1 MTRKNPT
8 NLAASVR
15 QRLLNLSRERGE
27 DFQLLLTRYG
37 IERLLDRLSRSE
49 HAPGFV
55 LKGAV
60 LFALWTGKP
69 HRPTRDLD
77 LLGIGESSP
86 ERLTEVFRSL
96 CQIEVPDDG
105 LVFSADTVAVA
116 PIREDQEY
124 GGERVKLE
132 ARLGRSRIDLQIDV
146 GFGDVITPK
155 AETIEYP
162 TLLGMAPPRLR
173 AYPRET
179 VVAEKLEAMVK
190 LGIANSRMKDFFDLS
205 VLARSFGFSGL
216 VLRDAIAAT
225 FRRRRTAIPTE
236 RPIALTESFAS
247 DGAKRTQWKAF
258 VSRNGLVERAGELG
272 QVIDGLAGFLEP
284 PMIAAARAESFR
296 RRWEAGGPWRS
307 E

>member
-15 QRLLNLSRERGE
+15 QRLLNLSRASGE

-37 IERLLDRLSRSE
+37 IERFLDRLARSE
-49 HAPGFV
+49 HAPRFV

-77 LLGIGESSP
+77 LLGFGESAP
-86 ERLTEVFRSL
+86 GRLIEVFRSL
-96 CQIEVPDDG
+96 CQLEVPDDG
-105 LVFSADTVAVA
+105 LAFSAETVTVA

-124 GGERVKLE
+124 SGERVKFE
-132 ARLGRSRIDLQIDV
+132 ARLGRSRIDLQVDV
-146 GFGDVITPK
+146 GFGDAITPK

-162 TLLGMAPPRLR
+162 TLLGVDPPRLR

-179 VVAEKLEAMVK
+179 VVAEKSEAMVK

-205 VLARSFGFSGL
+205 VLARSFGFSGP

-225 FRRRRTAIPTE
+225 FHRRGTAIPAE
-236 RPIALTESFAS
+236 RPIALTESFAN

-258 VSRNGLVERAGELG
+258 VSRNGLEGTAGEFG
-272 QVIDGLAGFLEP
+272 PVIDELAGFLGP
-284 PMIAAARAESFR
+284 PMLAAAKSEGFE
-296 RRWEAGGPWRS
+296 RRWDPGGPWRS